1 MTTSQTMTP
10 LAATELSVSH
20 GIIGRNRLSVGRIPG
35 ARTLGVTVVVPVGTA
50 HEQPG
55 EAGFAHLTEHLAHQ
69 SIRDQLG
76 HLVEDRILAV
86 GGLSNAQ
93 TYPFH
98 TEFSFV
104 IPAPARQDLVH
115 WIDLA
120 RRRAA
125 SPPVTPVDLDREKAV
140 IRQEVALRMSS
151 SPVAGFPWIDA
162 LSALSSDYGL
172 RHNGFSDL
180 ADLEAASVHGVEQF
194 WDRTYRRRHHSVAV
208 VGPWTPEDVM
218 DAVGGATGTDDT
230 ENDAMV
236 GVLDGPHDVQ
246 GSVAT
251 LIPMHATV
259 QCVGGSSSISREATD
274 AAAMVAVEWA
284 NLVQSRTHWQLGL
297 FGPTMGPDR
306 NILIGS
312 GPSASGPVA
321 PFPRELA
328 GTDRRLLDQAVASA
342 LGGIDKTLSSAA
354 TFSAQLARD
363 AMFGLDT
370 LERRRNVELVSA
382 PDIEAYLRRVAHSPV
397 AALRSAVDRAGVPA

>member
-1 MTTSQTMTP
+1 MTTSQIMTP
-10 LAATELSVSH
+10 IAATELSVSR
-20 GIIGRNRLSVGRIPG
+20 GTIGRNKLSVGRIPG

-69 SIRDQLG
+69 SVRDQFG
-76 HLVEDRILAV
+76 HLVEGCILAV

-98 TEFSFV
+98 TEFSFA

-120 RRRAA
+120 RRRAT
-125 SPPVTPVDLDREKAV
+125 SPPITPVDLDREKAV

-162 LSALSSDYGL
+162 LSALSSDHGL

-180 ADLEAASVHGVEQF
+180 TDLEAASVDGVEQF
-194 WDRTYRRRHHSVAV
+194 WDRTYRRSHHSVAV
-208 VGPWTPEDVM
+208 VGPWEPHDVI
-218 DAVGGATGTDDT
+218 DAVGGAAGADDT
-230 ENDAMV
+230 EDDGMV
-236 GVLDGPHDVQ
+236 GVLDGPHDVH

-251 LIPMHATV
+251 LIPMHASV
-259 QCVGGSSSISREATD
+259 QYVAGSSSINREATD
-274 AAAMVAVEWA
+274 AAAIVAVEWA
-284 NLVQSRTHWQLGL
+284 NLVQNRTHWQLGL

-312 GPSASGPVA
+312 GPSAGGPVA
-321 PFPRELA
+321 RFPRDLA
-328 GTDRRLLDQAVASA
+328 GADRRLLDRAVAKA
-342 LGGIDKTLSSAA
+342 LDGIDKTLSSTA
-354 TFSAQLARD
+354 TFSALLARD
-363 AMFGLDT
+363 TVFGLDT

-382 PDIEAYLRRVAHSPV
+382 PDVEAYLHRVAHTPV
-397 AALRSAVDRAGVPA
+397 AMLRSAVHRAEVPA